1 MLLDVDGLNKRWKKG
16 VKSAFQGELGWHTS
30 NDIETYA
37 PLIFRRVNG
46 GVNNRQLDLCPVKGN
61 DFAYDD
67 VEEIPDDEEEIEV
80 EKRTYKI
87 LNMSNTNF
95 RNKLVTSF
103 HRRWEDKDIE
113 WPSRTGKTAKLIMT
127 VIILMFCLYFTS

>member
-46 GVNNRQLDLCPVKGN
+46 GVNNRQLDLCPVGGN

-67 VEEIPDDEEEIEV
+67 VEEIPDDHYFGIRIDPRRQKFPHGPELRGLVEQVEREGEEEEEAFEIHGGGG
-80 EKRTYKI
+80 
-87 LNMSNTNF
+87 S
-95 RNKLVTSF
+95 
-103 HRRWEDKDIE
+103 
-113 WPSRTGKTAKLIMT
+113 
-127 VIILMFCLYFTS
+127 

>member
-1 MLLDVDGLNKRWKKG
+1 MG
-16 VKSAFQGELGWHTS
+16 
-30 NDIETYA
+30 
-37 PLIFRRVNG
+37 
-46 GVNNRQLDLCPVKGN
+46 GN

-113 WPSRTGKTAKLIMT
+113 WPSRTGKMAK
-127 VIILMFCLYFTS
+127 